1 MKKAILFQQA
11 IDNISRLPEQQLKEI
26 NDFAEFLL
34 SRIQQEILS
43 EEVSN
48 TNLASYSNKF
58 LDQDEYLYTV
68 NDLKGNT
75 ENEETEFWNARH
87 ARSSMGCIGLNQ
99 RTTENNR
106 KIKLL

>member
-48 TNLASYSNKF
+48 TNLASNSYKF
-58 LDQDEYLYTV
+58 LDQE
-68 NDLKGNT
+68 NT
-75 ENEETEFWNARH
+75 CT
-87 ARSSMGCIGLNQ
+87 L
-99 RTTENNR
+99 
-106 KIKLL
+106 